1 MYRQFLVIFQVPGLG
16 HIPSLVKSMSSSN
29 DAVIKSAVQVVYTLS
44 SNEVLFVFL
53 QSFILLHVKFLQFD
67 WLRAVV
73 FELNLKYLLVKI
85 TNLLQVVA

>member
-1 MYRQFLVIFQVPGLG
+1 MPGLG